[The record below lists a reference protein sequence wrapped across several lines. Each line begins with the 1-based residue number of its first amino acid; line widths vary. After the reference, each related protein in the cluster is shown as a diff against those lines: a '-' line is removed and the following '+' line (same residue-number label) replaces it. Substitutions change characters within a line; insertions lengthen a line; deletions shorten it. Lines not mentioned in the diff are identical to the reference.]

1 MLFSLFINILYDKF
15 IIILYD
21 IIYDKQETLG
31 MCLMKVFISQ
41 SYTRKYQRKK
51 FEKNIL
57 SERIAILIKD
67 SDLEMSSSWPFSL
80 FFLSSRCIGYLFCPY
95 IACKEEKLNT

>member
-1 MLFSLFINILYDKF
+1 
-15 IIILYD
+15 
-21 IIYDKQETLG
+21 

-41 SYTRKYQRKK
+41 NYTRMHQGKK

-67 SDLEMSSSWPFSL
+67 SDLEMSSSWPFS
-80 FFLSSRCIGYLFCPY
+80 FFSLQG
-95 IACKEEKLNT
+95 A